1 MVLFSILIAVKGLGW
16 FMVMAIAARLLMSE
30 GWRVRKRE
38 GDDGG
43 REGERVVIGVYVL
56 FNLLRGMCLYR
67 EKKR

>member
-1 MVLFSILIAVKGLGW
+1 
-16 FMVMAIAARLLMSE
+16 MVMAIAARLLMSE